1 MNRKT
6 SNRINFAAVALATLL
21 FCLPSCFLQAQY
33 TSRLGKFQVDQIR
46 GCSPFTVTIISTNLL
61 TTGECTNA
69 KPCNMDFEGNNNQ
82 KQNTF
87 TYTYTNST
95 QNSIQFKLS
104 VLYQSA
110 GADDIT
116 ITVDPDIKPE
126 YEVYSC
132 NGSKVSIKV
141 TDKTYDQYII
151 DFDNNGTVDST
162 VPSGNN
168 AVAQFDYGTPGSY
181 NISVKGKKNNSAPN
195 CSAMIKPFT
204 AITTIPVKELDELN
218 SIDKNTLKID
228 FTPATNI
235 QYKLEIAQN
244 GISSFQQLQTFYATG
259 SYTTTAVDLDKNFYC
274 FKLGAFDAC
283 TGVNNYSS
291 IACTQVVNLDIKS
304 GVNTISWTS
313 NGIGVNNV
321 AINRN
326 GKNYSG
332 TAYSPNSFS
341 DPFPNISCN
350 TDYSYYVVFNYPS
363 GTKST
368 SLEKKGKSFITLTP
382 NSIKNVSTVTG
393 TQSVNISWLADPLQD
408 PLLTPNVYS
417 VLKSEN
423 KSSYSVLGSPSTPLI
438 YSDNSYSEQNATCY
452 KINYADLCANQSDQ
466 GQEACPIVIKGVLD
480 KKNNISLNW
489 NEYGGWQNGVK
500 NYKLEK
506 LSSSGSLISSIDI
519 NVNSYEE
526 TSSDNVN
533 QIVTYKVTAIPNDI
547 GLTSSTSN
555 LITFTKEANLFYPTA
570 FSPNGDNLNDTF
582 AVSGQFISKLTIR
595 IFDRW
600 GGLLYASEKNE
611 PWNGYA
617 DGKLLS
623 EGGYIWK
630 VEITDLAG
638 QTFSRT
644 GTIFLL
650 TKQK

>member
-1 MNRKT
+1 
-6 SNRINFAAVALATLL
+6 
-21 FCLPSCFLQAQY
+21 
-33 TSRLGKFQVDQIR
+33 
-46 GCSPFTVTIISTNLL
+46 
-61 TTGECTNA
+61 
-69 KPCNMDFEGNNNQ
+69 
-82 KQNTF
+82 
-87 TYTYTNST
+87 
-95 QNSIQFKLS
+95 
-104 VLYQSA
+104 
-110 GADDIT
+110 
-116 ITVDPDIKPE
+116 
-126 YEVYSC
+126 
-132 NGSKVSIKV
+132 
-141 TDKTYDQYII
+141 
-151 DFDNNGTVDST
+151 
-162 VPSGNN
+162 
-168 AVAQFDYGTPGSY
+168 
-181 NISVKGKKNNSAPN
+181 
-195 CSAMIKPFT
+195 
-204 AITTIPVKELDELN
+204 
-218 SIDKNTLKID
+218 
-228 FTPATNI
+228 
-235 QYKLEIAQN
+235 
-244 GISSFQQLQTFYATG
+244 
-259 SYTTTAVDLDKNFYC
+259 
-274 FKLGAFDAC
+274 
-283 TGVNNYSS
+283 
-291 IACTQVVNLDIKS
+291 VNLDIKS

-332 TAYSPNSFS
+332 TAYSPTSFS

-350 TDYSYYVVFNYPS
+350 TDYSYYVVFNYAS

-382 NSIKNVSTVTG
+382 NAIKNVSTVTG

-423 KSSYSVLGSPSTPLI
+423 KSTYSILGTQSTPLV
-438 YSDNSYSEQNATCY
+438 YLDDTYSEQNSTCY

-489 NEYGGWQNGVK
+489 NGYGGWQNGVK

-506 LSSSGSLISSIDI
+506 FSSSGSLISSINI
-519 NVNSYEE
+519 NVNSYED

>member
-1 MNRKT
+1 MSRTT
-6 SNRINFAAVALATLL
+6 SNRINFAGVALATLL
-21 FCLPSCFLQAQY
+21 FCLPSFLLQAQY

-46 GCSPFTVTIISTNLL
+46 GCSPFTVNITTTNLI

-95 QNSIQFKLS
+95 QSSVQFKLS

-110 GADDIT
+110 GADDII

-126 YEVYSC
+126 FEIYSC
-132 NGSKVSIKV
+132 NTSKVSIKV

-151 DFDNNGTVDST
+151 DFDNNGTVDKT

-168 AVAQFDYGTPGSY
+168 VVAQFDYVTPGSY

-195 CSAMIKPFT
+195 CSALIKPFT
-204 AITTIPVKELDELN
+204 AITAIPVKELDALN

-332 TAYSPNSFS
+332 TAYSPNSFP

-382 NSIKNVSTVTG
+382 NAIKNVSTVTG
-393 TQSVNISWLADPLQD
+393 TQSVSISWLADPLQD

-417 VLKSEN
+417 ILKSVN
-423 KSSYSVLGSPSTPLI
+423 KSSYSIVGTQSTPLV
-438 YSDNSYSEQNATCY
+438 YLDDTYSEQNATCY
-452 KINYADLCANQSDQ
+452 KINYADLCANQSAQ

-506 LSSSGSLISSIDI
+506 FSSSGSLISGINI
-519 NVNSYEE
+519 NVNSYED

-555 LITFTKEANLFYPTA
+555 LISFTKEANLFYPTA

-582 AVSGQFISKLTIR
+582 AVTGQFISKLTIR